1 MYGNDS
7 FNPYQYWTPN
17 QMPIQQPVNQPI
29 QNNIPMQSQPQT
41 RQNGLIWVQGIAGAK
56 SYMVEPGKS
65 VLLMDSEDLR
75 FYIKSADNDGI
86 PLPLRIFDYTER
98 SDNSP
103 KEKSEPVPDMKDYIT
118 REEFENKIKELKGMS
133 DNESII

>member
-1 MYGNDS
+1 MYGND
-7 FNPYQYWTPN
+7 FYNPYQYWTPN

-98 SDNSP
+98 SDNAP
-103 KEKSEPVPDMKDYIT
+103 KEKPEAVPDMKDYIT